1 MEVRTAVDLDSPGT
15 RLPFRVRVSD
25 DIDATLVLSWR
36 PQSGIDVVTPAAGW
50 VTGEVAGTD
59 AAAVTWAE
67 TAAAGEAPGKPAGL
81 GSHRA
86 FPRRSR

>member
-1 MEVRTAVDLDSPGT
+1 MEVRTAVDPDSPGA

-59 AAAVTWAE
+59 AAAVCGRASMESGRGTL
-67 TAAAGEAPGKPAGL
+67 AA
-81 GSHRA
+81 S
-86 FPRRSR
+86 SR

>member
-1 MEVRTAVDLDSPGT
+1 MEVRTAVDLDSPGA
-15 RLPFRVRVSD
+15 RLPCRVRVSD

-59 AAAVTWAE
+59 AAAVTWS
-67 TAAAGEAPGKPAGL
+67 GRNL
-81 GSHRA
+81 QL
-86 FPRRSR
+86 